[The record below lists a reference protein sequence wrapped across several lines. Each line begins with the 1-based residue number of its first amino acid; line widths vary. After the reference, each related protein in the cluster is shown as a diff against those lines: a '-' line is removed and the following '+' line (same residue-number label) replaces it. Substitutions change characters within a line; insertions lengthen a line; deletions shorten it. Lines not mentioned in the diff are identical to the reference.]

1 MNNIENFQLT
11 YKRTWAEIDLD
22 AIKSNFK
29 KIKKLSNGKKVCCVI
44 KANAYGHGAV
54 QLAQVYQKLGADLFA
69 VANIEEAVELRNN
82 KIDKDILILG
92 YTPPIC
98 AKLLHDYNLSQCVYS
113 FSYGKALHDMAE
125 KTNVKVKIHI
135 KIDTGMGRIGF
146 LCLDEKKHG
155 LKNAIRVCNMKNFNV
170 EGIFTHFA
178 LADNGENGKEFTM
191 SQYSK
196 FLFAKKFLIDYG
208 ISFKYSHCSN
218 SAGILNFSGL
228 EENTVRAGIVLYG
241 MYPSNN
247 IISQVNFTPAMTLKS
262 IVINVKDIEKGQS
275 VGYGR
280 KFIAGQKTRIATIP
294 IGYADGFFRADYFDN
309 RQVLINGQSAPVVG
323 KVCMDQIMV
332 DVTNISCHVN
342 SEVVI
347 FGKQKGFT
355 PDDIAQNLKTISYE
369 ITCAVG
375 LRVPRIYLEN
385 GKIVG

>member
-1 MNNIENFQLT
+1 
-11 YKRTWAEIDLD
+11 
-22 AIKSNFK
+22 
-29 KIKKLSNGKKVCCVI
+29 
-44 KANAYGHGAV
+44 
-54 QLAQVYQKLGADLFA
+54 
-69 VANIEEAVELRNN
+69 
-82 KIDKDILILG
+82 
-92 YTPPIC
+92 
-98 AKLLHDYNLSQCVYS
+98 
-113 FSYGKALHDMAE
+113 
-125 KTNVKVKIHI
+125 
-135 KIDTGMGRIGF
+135 
-146 LCLDEKKHG
+146 
-155 LKNAIRVCNMKNFNV
+155 
-170 EGIFTHFA
+170 
-178 LADNGENGKEFTM
+178 M

-309 RQVLINGQSAPVVG
+309 RQVLINGQAAPVVG